1 MLSQGHSAEREEI
14 IAMAM
19 SGVLRELRLVN
30 VEYYVSF
37 ITLGLYDHIADLVN
51 SAAEP
56 YLVPGFLKLGQGGE
70 ASLDWQRQPAIT
82 LDLCLD
88 AGKATVN
95 FAVTLE
101 AESAGVRIDYINFDT
116 GLDRPEE
123 NTAYLRRMVDAICL
137 QKPDRPVRI
146 RDVVAPA
153 RRQGSRKRANDKQG
167 LSGAE

>member
-14 IAMAM
+14 IARAM
-19 SGVLRELRLVN
+19 TGVLRELRLVN

-56 YLVPGFLKLGQGGE
+56 YLVPGFLKFGQGGE

-88 AGKATVN
+88 AGNATVN

-101 AESAGVRIDYINFDT
+101 AESAGVRIDYISFDT
-116 GLDRPEE
+116 GLERPED

-137 QKPDRPVRI
+137 QKPDRLLNPPDGATR
-146 RDVVAPA
+146 A
-153 RRQGSRKRANDKQG
+153 RRQGSRKRANVKQG
-167 LSGAE
+167 LSNAE